1 MQATKISNKID
12 TNATIKNNSKLNKG
26 ISKLCTYIKQENTSI
41 GAISMKYNFE
51 EIELR
56 GEIVTKEKNI

>member
-1 MQATKISNKID
+1 MQTTKISNK
-12 TNATIKNNSKLNKG
+12 TIQGNQRPTKG
-26 ISKLCTYIKQENTSI
+26 ISKLFTYIKQENTSI

-56 GEIVTKEKNI
+56 GKLETKEKNI